1 MFESIE
7 FILNKGLV
15 ECIIIN
21 YFLEGKK
28 KNREGEK
35 KSEANALEKQKDK
48 CLESEEKTESF

>member
-15 ECIIIN
+15 ECIVIN
-21 YFLEGKK
+21 YFLERKK

-35 KSEANALEKQKDK
+35 KSEANVLK
-48 CLESEEKTESF
+48 KTER